1 MPGWRISG
9 EVPVLRVR
17 FSAGEGVGR
26 ITLARPEKRNAL
38 SPETTRQ
45 LHAAITAAARDDQ
58 VRVVVLSAE
67 GPDFCAGADLD
78 ALVGLIDAGAEVHR
92 ADARALADLFLA
104 MRALPKPIIGAIHGR
119 ALGGGAGLVTACDI
133 VIAASDA
140 QLGYPEVRIGFIAAI
155 VMAMLRACVP
165 EKAAFEL
172 VATGRMLPA
181 EEAARLGL
189 VTRVVPPA
197 DVDGEAMRLASE
209 IAALPPESVSGTK
222 AIFYAVQGLPL
233 NEAFDLG
240 VEANVSA
247 RTTPSFRAGLARFLS
262 RRRP

>member
-1 MPGWRISG
+1 MPGFRSSG
-9 EVPVLRVR
+9 ETPTLRVKW
-17 FSAGEGVGR
+17 SADRGVGR

-38 SPETTRQ
+38 SPETIRQ
-45 LHAAITAAARDDQ
+45 LHAALTAAAGDDQ
-58 VRVVVLSAE
+58 VKVVVLDAE

-78 ALVGLIDAGAEVHR
+78 SLVRLVDAAADVHR
-92 ADARALADLFLA
+92 ADARALADLYLA
-104 MRALPKPIIGAIHGR
+104 MRSLPKPLIGAVNGR

-140 QLGYPEVRIGFIAAI
+140 RIGYPEVRIGFIAAI
-155 VMAMLRACVP
+155 VMAMLRASVP

-181 EEAARLGL
+181 EEAVRLGL
-189 VTRVVPPA
+189 ITRVVPAA
-197 DVDGEAMRLASE
+197 DVESEALRLASE
-209 IAALPPESVSGTK
+209 IAALPAEAVSGTK
-222 AIFYAVQGLPL
+222 KIFYEVQGLTMG
-233 NEAFDLG
+233 EAFDRG

-247 RTTPSFRAGLARFLS
+247 RTTPSFRAGLSSFLA